1 MIIDKEN
8 SKKYLDERIRALQ
21 LQDQE
26 IIYRQNHFYPQFEKK
41 LLDQYLR
48 LKGNIRVF
56 IRIRP
61 ILPNDFK
68 AYEGTRE
75 SFTLLESQLQTHNT

>member
-1 MIIDKEN
+1 MREEETQIIQRRE
-8 SKKYLDERIRALQ
+8 Q
-21 LQDQE
+21 
-26 IIYRQNHFYPQFEKK
+26 FYPNFEKR
-41 LLDQYLR
+41 LLDQYLK

-56 IRIRP
+56 LRIRP

-75 SFTLLESQLQTHNT
+75 SFA